1 MNAAMTD
8 AVHTAT
14 RTDRYPSR
22 QPGQKAGLLPRL
34 DPLRWPGQPH
44 GPLDEAA
51 CKRFERDGFL
61 ALPGLFSAD
70 EVASLLAATT
80 DLQQRFHGSSD
91 DRAVLEPD
99 SGSLR
104 SMFQVQALDPRL
116 DLLFREP
123 RLLDAA
129 RQLLGSEVYLHQTRV
144 NYKPGFRGREFP
156 WHSDFETWHVED
168 GMPAMRAL
176 SCAISLTDNIE
187 QNGPLLLV
195 PGSQR
200 HFIVCA
206 GETPENHYKQSLRR
220 QEYGVP
226 DPALI
231 SRLVAEGGLRSIT
244 GPAGGVVLFDCNT
257 LHGSNSNITPFARTN
272 IFAVYNSVD
281 NRLQDPYCGLT
292 PRPDF
297 IANRSQID
305 VLRETGAG

>member
-1 MNAAMTD
+1 MNAPITSSD
-8 AVHTAT
+8 AFTSG
-14 RTDRYPSR
+14 DRYPSR
-22 QPGQKAGLLPRL
+22 QPGQRAGLLPRL
-34 DPLRWPGQPH
+34 DPLRWPGQPD

-61 ALPGLFSAD
+61 SLPELFSTD
-70 EVASLLAATT
+70 EVARLLETTT

-91 DRAVLEPD
+91 ERAVLEPD
-99 SGSLR
+99 SGALR
-104 SMFQVQALDPRL
+104 SMFQVQMLDPVL
-116 DLLFREP
+116 DRLFREP

-129 RQLLGSEVYLHQTRV
+129 RQLLGGDVYLHQARV
-144 NYKPGFRGREFP
+144 NYKPGFRGRDFS

-176 SCAISLTDNIE
+176 SCAISLTENIE

-195 PGSQR
+195 PGSHR

-206 GETPENHYKQSLRR
+206 GQTPAKNYQKSLRQ

-231 SRLVAEGGLRSIT
+231 SRLVSEGGMRSIT
-244 GPAGGVVLFDCNT
+244 GAAGGVVLFDCNT
-257 LHGSNSNITPFARTN
+257 LHGSNSNISPYARTN
-272 IFAVYNSVD
+272 IFAVYNSVE
-281 NRLQDPYCGLT
+281 NRLQYPYCGLP

-297 IANRSQID
+297 IANRSQSD
-305 VLRETGAG
+305 VL

>member
-1 MNAAMTD
+1 MNAPATTR
-8 AVHTAT
+8 VTASNA
-14 RTDRYPSR
+14 DRYLSR
-22 QPGQKAGLLPRL
+22 QPGQKAGLLPRQ
-34 DPLRWPGQPH
+34 DPLRWPGRPD

-61 ALPGLFSAD
+61 VLPGLFSSA
-70 EVASLLAATT
+70 EVARLLDATAR
-80 DLQQRFHGSSD
+80 LQQDFHGGCD
-91 DRAVLEPD
+91 ERAVLEPD

-104 SMFQVQALDPRL
+104 SVFQVQLLHPQLER
-116 DLLFREP
+116 LFREP

-129 RQLLGSEVYLHQTRV
+129 QQLLGSEVYLHQTRV
-144 NYKPGFRGREFP
+144 NYKPGFRGREFS

-176 SCAISLTDNIE
+176 SCAISLTDNME

-200 HFIVCA
+200 HFIQCA
-206 GETPENHYKQSLRR
+206 GQTPADHYRQSLRR

-226 DPALI
+226 DPTLI
-231 SRLVAEGGLRSIT
+231 TRLVSEGGLRSII

-257 LHGSNSNITPFARTN
+257 LHGSNSNISPFARTN

-281 NRLQDPYCGLT
+281 NRLREPYCGLP

-297 IANRSQID
+297 IANRSQTD
-305 VLRETGAG
+305 VLREFGPA